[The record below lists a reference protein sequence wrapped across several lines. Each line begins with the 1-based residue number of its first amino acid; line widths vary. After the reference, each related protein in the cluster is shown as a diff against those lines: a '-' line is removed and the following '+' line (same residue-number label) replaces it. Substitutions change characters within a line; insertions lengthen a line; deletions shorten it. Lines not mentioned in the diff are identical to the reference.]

1 MELIIIGAAGLAFAI
16 VYKLVSKR
24 QQESVLSVEHPW
36 VFDEVKYAKIQ
47 RRLDEQLDKMWA
59 MTKQTIHTSLVYR
72 KKLIPLIRN

>member
-1 MELIIIGAAGLAFAI
+1 MELIIIGAAGLVFAI

-59 MTKQTIHTSLVYR
+59 MTK
-72 KKLIPLIRN
+72 

>member
-47 RRLDEQLDKMWA
+47 RRLDEQFDKMWA
-59 MTKQTIHTSLVYR
+59 MTK
-72 KKLIPLIRN
+72 

>member
-1 MELIIIGAAGLAFAI
+1 MELIIIGVAGLAFAI

-36 VFDEVKYAKIQ
+36 VFDDAKYANIQ

-59 MTKQTIHTSLVYR
+59 MTK
-72 KKLIPLIRN
+72 

>member
-59 MTKQTIHTSLVYR
+59 MTK
-72 KKLIPLIRN
+72 

>member
-1 MELIIIGAAGLAFAI
+1 VRSSPNRHKEGEKMELIIIGAAGLAFAI

-59 MTKQTIHTSLVYR
+59 MTK
-72 KKLIPLIRN
+72 

>member
-24 QQESVLSVEHPW
+24 QQESVTSVEHPW

-59 MTKQTIHTSLVYR
+59 MTK
-72 KKLIPLIRN
+72 